1 MKVILAPRATRDW
14 RAIAAYIRNEN
25 PSAAQAML
33 SLIFASIEKLS
44 EHPRMGRRLN
54 AAGAGRMPISRTPYI
69 AFYRIAG
76 KEVPILHARDGRRKP
91 FRT

>member
-1 MKVILAPRATRDW
+1 MKVILAPRATRDLH
-14 RAIAAYIRNEN
+14 AIAAYIRNEN
-25 PSAAQAML
+25 PSAAQAVL
-33 SLIFASIEKLS
+33 SMIVTSIEKLS

-54 AAGAGRMPISRTPYI
+54 AAGVRRMPISRTPYI

-76 KEVPILHARDGRRKP
+76 EEVLILHVRDGRRKP